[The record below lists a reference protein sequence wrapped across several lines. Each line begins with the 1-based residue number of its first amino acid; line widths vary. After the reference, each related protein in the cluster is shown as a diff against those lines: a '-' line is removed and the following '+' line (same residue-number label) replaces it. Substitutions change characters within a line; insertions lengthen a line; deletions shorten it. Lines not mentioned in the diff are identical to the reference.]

1 MSPPR
6 RRPAFDTFGQAVAP
20 VRTRPYTVDMDETPT
35 PPAPTPEQLEALFA
49 EAKAA
54 AEAVLKERAKTDPKA
69 QAALEARDSPGR
81 LPEA

>member
-1 MSPPR
+1 
-6 RRPAFDTFGQAVAP
+6 
-20 VRTRPYTVDMDETPT
+20 MDETPT